1 MEGKFTL
8 TLIDLQMPFV
18 DGLECVRRFRKWE
31 REQPPADAARRRT
44 YTVAVSANVDDEGCR
59 EECLAAGLVMRQ
71 QLYMLMTSL

>member
-31 REQPPADAARRRT
+31 REQPADAARRRT

-59 EECLAAGLVMRQ
+59 AECLAAGLVMRQ
-71 QLYMLMTSL
+71 HMLMTSR